1 MPRSAGLAL
10 YLATR
15 TLAGRSRPRP
25 RQNFAPAERPPGPV
39 VWFHAGAGTDVES
52 VVETARRVVQRR
64 PGVSVVLTSLDAP
77 VAALAP
83 PLHMTIEPE
92 ENSKEI
98 RTFLDHW
105 RPDCVVLAGDLT
117 SPVTMV
123 EVQGRGTPLHLVDA
137 RLPEPF
143 ARRLRWAPGA
153 GASLFGRV
161 ARILTATEA
170 EAEAFRRLRAP
181 ADRVEARGRLEEGT
195 APLPC
200 NRSDH
205 AALAQLLAAR
215 PVWLAVAVEPVELE
229 AVVIAHRR
237 AMRAAHRLLLILAP
251 AEDESGPALRDALEA
266 EGFLVALRSDGEEP
280 DPDNQIFVADV
291 PGEAGLWYRLAP
303 ITFLGGSLVRGGPG
317 HDPCEPAAL
326 GSAILTGPDM
336 GRHRRRIQRFLAAG
350 AARTVGSAEALG
362 AAVADLLAPDRT
374 AEMARRA
381 WEITSAGSEL
391 TDRVIELVFQ
401 SLDEDGDAE

>member
-1 MPRSAGLAL
+1 MPRTAGLAL

-15 TLAGRSRPRP
+15 TLPRRSRPRAQQFP
-25 RQNFAPAERPPGPV
+25 EQAERPPGHV
-39 VWFHAGAGTDVES
+39 VWFHAGPGTDLEAVA
-52 VVETARRVVQRR
+52 ETARRIVQRR
-64 PGVSVVLTSLDAP
+64 PGTSVVLTSLDVP
-77 VAALAP
+77 VTTVLP
-83 PLHMTIEPE
+83 PIYMVAEPDE
-92 ENSKEI
+92 SSKEI
-98 RTFLDHW
+98 RKFLDHW
-105 RPDCVVLAGDLT
+105 RPDAVVLAGD
-117 SPVTMV
+117 VTLPAALA
-123 EVQGRGTPLHLVDA
+123 ELRERDIPLHLVDA
-137 RLPEPF
+137 SLSESF

-153 GASLFGRV
+153 GAALFGRV
-161 ARILTATEA
+161 SRILTPTEA
-170 EAEAFRRLRAP
+170 DAQAFRRLKAP

-215 PVWLAVAVEPVELE
+215 PVWLAIAVEPAEIE
-229 AVVIAHRR
+229 AVVTAHRR
-237 AMRAAHRLLLILAP
+237 AMRAAHRLLLILEPSEA
-251 AEDESGPALRDALEA
+251 ESGPALRDALEA
-266 EGFLVALRSDGEEP
+266 DGFVVALRSDGEEP

-336 GRHRRRIQRFLAAG
+336 GRHRRRIQRFLGAG
-350 AARTVGSAEALG
+350 AARMVGSANALG
-362 AAVADLLAPDRT
+362 ESVADLLAPDKT

-381 WEITSAGSEL
+381 WEITSSGSEL
-391 TDRVIELVFQ
+391 TDLVIDLVTE
-401 SLDEDGDAE
+401 SLDEGGETG